1 MKKDLVLKQRPD
13 VGYVRKWIRQ
23 FETKHG
29 ESEPISEIS
38 KTLDYLELLEE
49 EFERRELYLEA
60 FMKLTEKDSND
71 G

>member
-23 FETKHG
+23 FEVKHG

>member
-1 MKKDLVLKQRPD
+1 
-13 VGYVRKWIRQ
+13 VRKWIRQ

>member
-23 FETKHG
+23 FEVKHG

-38 KTLDYLELLEE
+38 KTLDYFELLEE
-49 EFERRELYLEA
+49 EFERREL
-60 FMKLTEKDSND
+60 
-71 G
+71 

>member
-23 FETKHG
+23 FEVKHG

-38 KTLDYLELLEE
+38 KTLDNLELLEE